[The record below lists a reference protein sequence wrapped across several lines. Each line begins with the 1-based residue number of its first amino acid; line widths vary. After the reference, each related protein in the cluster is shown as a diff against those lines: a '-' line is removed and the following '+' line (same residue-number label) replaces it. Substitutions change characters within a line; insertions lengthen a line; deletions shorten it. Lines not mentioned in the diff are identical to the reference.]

1 MRVGDCGVEVIAVGG
16 GRVRELPSGHVLAR
30 PGQVYQLRLTNH
42 GPLRGVADVRIDGK
56 SVTAGGL
63 VLDAWTTV
71 DLERPIHATEHGRFT
86 VIAEGDERVF
96 GPDGGRDNP
105 ELGVIEVSFRR
116 ELPPPQPVV
125 DPTVRVVDPMPFPTS
140 PRSPASPPGIWNR
153 MREIDVESRHA
164 TSPRVPRAM
173 MLDRAHVEAEPVRV
187 TEPPGAMPPAG
198 IERAAGT
205 GLTGHS
211 AQEFRTVRL
220 GPLEQQATVIRLRI
234 VIGEPEAID
243 APRPLPD
250 AEAQAPARPAARP

>member
-16 GRVRELPSGHVLAR
+16 GQVRELPSGHVLAR

-56 SVTAGGL
+56 PVTAGGL
-63 VLDAWTTV
+63 VLEAWTTV

-86 VIAEGDERVF
+86 VVAEGDERVF
-96 GPDGGRDNP
+96 GPDGGRDDP

-116 ELPPPQPVV
+116 ELPPPQPVF
-125 DPTVRVVDPMPFPTS
+125 DAPVRVVDPMPFPTA

-153 MREIDVESRHA
+153 MRGIDVESRGP
-164 TSPRVPRAM
+164 TPPRAV
-173 MLDRAHVEAEPVRV
+173 MLHRAHVEAEPARV
-187 TEPPGAMPPAG
+187 TEPPAAAPPAG

-250 AEAQAPARPAARP
+250 SERAAPARPTARP